1 MLSTSAY
8 VLWIVPSI
16 LQSTIAYRMLTRRL
30 HRGYPLFFA
39 YTLEQILRFI
49 ILFYIFNRG
58 TRNQYSYAYFG
69 LEAVEA
75 VLQVAV
81 ICELFV
87 HVFRPYEG
95 VRQLA
100 AIVLRWAGVILLLI
114 AIVVAAF
121 SNGSDSDKGLAG
133 FFALERSLEIFQ
145 GGLLFLLFVLASTL
159 GLDWEQPGFGIALGF
174 GVFMTVDLVAFTLRM
189 ELGMGSNAILSQ
201 IANAGF
207 DCAVLVWLITL
218 YTRKR
223 VHQFEHQV
231 RGWDVESWNRALLDL
246 LRRSIGFARTP

>member
-1 MLSTSAY
+1 MLSTSGY
-8 VLWIVPSI
+8 LLWIVLPI
-16 LQSTIAYRMLTRRL
+16 LQTTIAYRMLSKRQ
-30 HRGYPLFFA
+30 HREYPLFFT
-39 YTLEQILRFI
+39 YTIEQIARFI
-49 ILFYIFNRG
+49 ILFYIFHRG
-58 TRNQYSYAYFG
+58 SPNQYRYAYFG

-87 HVFRPYEG
+87 HVFRSYEG

-100 AIVLRWAGVILLLI
+100 GIVLRWAGVILLII
-114 AIVVAAF
+114 ATVVAAF
-121 SNGSDSDKGLAG
+121 SSGSDSDKSMAG

-145 GGLLFLLFVLASTL
+145 GGLLSLLFVLASTL
-159 GLDWEQPGFGIALGF
+159 GLKWEQPGFGIALGF
-174 GVFMTVDLVAFTLRM
+174 GIFTSVDLAAFTLRF

-223 VHQFEHQV
+223 VHQFEHQI

-246 LRRSIGFARTP
+246 LRRSMALSIR